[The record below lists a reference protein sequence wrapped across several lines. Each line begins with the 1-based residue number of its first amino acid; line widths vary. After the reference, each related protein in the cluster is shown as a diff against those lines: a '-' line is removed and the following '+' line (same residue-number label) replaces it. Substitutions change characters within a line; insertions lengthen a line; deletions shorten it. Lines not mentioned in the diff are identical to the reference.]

1 MDLRPAALRTGD
13 LTGIRR
19 TAATCVRGHLPLA
32 SFRRQIANMKT
43 FKTRHQFYLP
53 DDLSEQLEALAA
65 EPGSSKTAI
74 LTDAFSA
81 WLERRGATELDERFG
96 VRLDR
101 LSRADQRLE
110 HKLDFVAEALGTFVQ
125 HQLTLVAHQP
135 PFEPE
140 TGQLGLQRYRAF
152 VETVGRRLAR
162 PDQSPIATA
171 IAGDARP

>member
-1 MDLRPAALRTGD
+1 
-13 LTGIRR
+13 
-19 TAATCVRGHLPLA
+19 
-32 SFRRQIANMKT
+32 MKT
-43 FKTRHQFYLP
+43 LKTRHQFYLP
-53 DDLSEQLEALAA
+53 DDLSEKLEALAA

-74 LTDAFSA
+74 LTDAFRA
-81 WLERRGATELDERFG
+81 WLERRGATELDDRFG

-101 LSRADQRLE
+101 LSGADEKLSR
-110 HKLDFVAEALGTFVQ
+110 KLDFIAEALGTFVQ

-162 PDQSPIATA
+162 PEQSPTTIAITG
-171 IAGDARP
+171 AGGT

>member
-1 MDLRPAALRTGD
+1 
-13 LTGIRR
+13 
-19 TAATCVRGHLPLA
+19 V
-32 SFRRQIANMKT
+32 KT

-53 DDLSEQLEALAA
+53 DDLSEKLEALAA

-74 LTDAFSA
+74 LTDAFRA
-81 WLERRGATELDERFG
+81 WFDRRGAAELDEMFG

-101 LSRADQRLE
+101 LSRADEQLGR
-110 HKLDFVAEALGTFVQ
+110 KLDFVAEALGTFVQ

-162 PDQSPIATA
+162 PDQSPLAVA
-171 IAGDARP
+171 IGREPHTND

>member
-1 MDLRPAALRTGD
+1 VARIG
-13 LTGIRR
+13 G
-19 TAATCVRGHLPLA
+19 V
-32 SFRRQIANMKT
+32 KT

-53 DDLSEQLEALAA
+53 DELSEKLDAIAA

-74 LTDAFSA
+74 LTDAFRA

-96 VRLDR
+96 LRLDR
-101 LSRADQRLE
+101 LSRADEQLAR
-110 HKLDFVAEALGTFVQ
+110 KLDFVAEALGTFVQ
-125 HQLTLVAHQP
+125 HQLTLSAHQP

-162 PDQSPIATA
+162 PDQSSMA
-171 IAGDARP
+171 IAMSKDGEGANG

>member
-1 MDLRPAALRTGD
+1 
-13 LTGIRR
+13 
-19 TAATCVRGHLPLA
+19 
-32 SFRRQIANMKT
+32 MKT
-43 FKTRHQFYLP
+43 FKARHQFYLP
-53 DDLSEQLEALAA
+53 DDLSEKLEALAG

-74 LTDAFSA
+74 LTDALRA

-101 LSRADQRLE
+101 LSRADEQLAR
-110 HKLDFVAEALGTFVQ
+110 KLDFVAEALGTFVQ
-125 HQLTLVAHQP
+125 HQLTLSAHQP

-162 PDQSPIATA
+162 PDQSSMA
-171 IAGDARP
+171 IAMSKDGEGANG

>member
-1 MDLRPAALRTGD
+1 
-13 LTGIRR
+13 
-19 TAATCVRGHLPLA
+19 V
-32 SFRRQIANMKT
+32 KT

-53 DDLSEQLEALAA
+53 DDLSEKLEALAA

-74 LTDAFSA
+74 LSDAFRA
-81 WLERRGATELDERFG
+81 WLERRGATELDDKFG

-101 LSRADQRLE
+101 LSRADERLE

-162 PDQSPIATA
+162 PDQSPLAVAMTRR
-171 IAGDARP
+171 GESVSG

>member
-1 MDLRPAALRTGD
+1 
-13 LTGIRR
+13 
-19 TAATCVRGHLPLA
+19 V
-32 SFRRQIANMKT
+32 KT

-53 DDLSEQLEALAA
+53 DDLSEKLEALAS

-74 LTDAFSA
+74 LTDAFRA
-81 WLERRGATELDERFG
+81 WLDRRGAKELDERFG

-101 LSRADQRLE
+101 LSRADDQLGR
-110 HKLDFVAEALGTFVQ
+110 KLDFIAEALGTFVQ

-152 VETVGRRLAR
+152 VEMVGRRLAR
-162 PDQSPIATA
+162 PDQSA
-171 IAGDARP
+171 IAVALSGGDLLPNG